1 MQLEYSFKSTDSAS
15 FLDAARQLMETKED
29 FDSVFD
35 ITFCNSLFRSKIP
48 VYKAKTTKQSKRR
61 LSKSKIPR
69 LKKATVTK
77 ENDYERLGRMLGND
91 AKEFIK
97 ELAVTE
103 NFDLIVEVDKK
114 IRTRKVI
121 ITATNK

>member
-35 ITFCNSLFRSKIP
+35 ITFCNSFFRSKIP
-48 VYKAKTTKQSKRR
+48 VYKAKTTNQSKQR

-77 ENDYERLGRMLGND
+77 VNDYERLGRMLGND